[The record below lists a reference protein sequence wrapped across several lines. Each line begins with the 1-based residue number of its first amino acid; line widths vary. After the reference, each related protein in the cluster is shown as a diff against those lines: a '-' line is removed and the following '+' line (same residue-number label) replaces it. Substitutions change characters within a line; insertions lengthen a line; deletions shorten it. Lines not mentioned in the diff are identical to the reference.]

1 MLNAL
6 HPWFETQRSRCLKNI
21 LCQRQDSDMKRREL
35 IRHIENHGCAF
46 VREGANHTMYE
57 NPVMG
62 KRVPIPRH
70 REIQTP
76 SPAPFAGNLASL
88 KNWTLR

>member
-1 MLNAL
+1 
-6 HPWFETQRSRCLKNI
+6 
-21 LCQRQDSDMKRREL
+21 MKRREL
-35 IRHIENHGCAF
+35 IRHIENHGCVF

-70 REIQTP
+70 REIP
-76 SPAPFAGNLASL
+76 HAFARAICRQLGVPEP
-88 KNWTLR
+88 